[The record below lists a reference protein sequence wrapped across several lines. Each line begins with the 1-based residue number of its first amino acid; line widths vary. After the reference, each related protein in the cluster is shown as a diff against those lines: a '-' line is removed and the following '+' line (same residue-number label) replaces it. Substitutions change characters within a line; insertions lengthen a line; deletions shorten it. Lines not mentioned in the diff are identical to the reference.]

1 MFIILALY
9 QRVDYRQHRRRNKL
23 KRCCVGR
30 RGTHRGFGHGDT
42 SVTHLAGLP
51 TINME
56 LDDLSQS
63 GIRRIAN
70 YSPYLD
76 QLAGFASDMGLKQR
90 SNLVHLEQ
98 CLHSEWSL
106 GQNTILS
113 WTSLD
118 DGILILVVPHYA
130 IAEYTA
136 SPSNDPRIPARV
148 SARFVT
154 ELISGSRQLTLTQMQ
169 KVARLLE
176 VEPRFI
182 PLRQPLTDHPVEK
195 EIIER
200 MIRRYGIN
208 YVASRAVTLF
218 DIVGFSLLTPFE
230 QMTQLNSLSYSL
242 NSAHAKMLEQDVG
255 IDFARSSSGDGFYIW
270 NRDQGLEA
278 NVNLYH
284 FMHIVLAD
292 NAIARS
298 KSVSKAVP
306 RLRACFHVGS
316 CYEFH
321 QAEGLNPTI
330 HNYIVGDVTIE
341 LARMIEAAMPGQ
353 ILVGDFFA
361 ELSGQNGFEES
372 QVNLDAIAFLRRA
385 QGNLSKLSGLEL
397 SGERVSAIKCYL
409 TGERQG
415 NTGEFDIR
423 RLKIRD
429 KHGLE
434 RTAYNAKV
442 NIYRDTAEPILLGI
456 EDRKLAVNGR
466 IS

>member
-1 MFIILALY
+1 
-9 QRVDYRQHRRRNKL
+9 
-23 KRCCVGR
+23 
-30 RGTHRGFGHGDT
+30 
-42 SVTHLAGLP
+42 
-51 TINME
+51 ME
-56 LDDLSQS
+56 LDELSQS

-76 QLAGFASDMGLKQR
+76 QLAGLANEMGLKQR

-98 CLHSEWSL
+98 CLHEEWSL

-113 WTSLD
+113 WSPLD
-118 DGILILVVPHYA
+118 DGILVLVVPHYA

-136 SPSNDPRIPARV
+136 APSEDPRIGRNV
-148 SARFVT
+148 SARFIT

-176 VEPRFI
+176 VEPKFVA
-182 PLRQPLTDHPVEK
+182 LRQPLTEHPVETQ
-195 EIIER
+195 IIER

-218 DIVGFSLLTPFE
+218 DIVGFGLLTPFE

-242 NSAHAKMLEQDVG
+242 NSAHAKMLELDVG

-298 KSVSKAVP
+298 KSISKAVP

-330 HNYIVGDVTIE
+330 HNFIVGDVTIE

-361 ELSGQNGFEES
+361 VLPEPMNGHADS
-372 QVNLDAIAFLRRA
+372 QINLDAVAFLKRA
-385 QGNLSKLSGLEL
+385 QGNLAKLSGLEL

-409 TGERQG
+409 TGERQIS
-415 NTGEFDIR
+415 GEFDIR
-423 RLKIRD
+423 RLRITD

-434 RTAYNAKV
+434 RMAYNAKV
-442 NIYRDTAEPILLGI
+442 NIYRETAEPILLGI
-456 EDRKLAVNGR
+456 EDKKLETSGHPR
-466 IS
+466 

>member
-1 MFIILALY
+1 
-9 QRVDYRQHRRRNKL
+9 
-23 KRCCVGR
+23 
-30 RGTHRGFGHGDT
+30 
-42 SVTHLAGLP
+42 
-51 TINME
+51 ME
-56 LDDLSQS
+56 FDELSQS

-76 QLAGFASDMGLKQR
+76 QLAGLANEMGLRQR
-90 SNLVHLEQ
+90 SNLVHLER
-98 CLHSEWSL
+98 CLNEEWSL
-106 GQNTILS
+106 GQNSILS
-113 WTSLD
+113 WAPLD
-118 DGILILVVPHYA
+118 DGLLVLVVPHYA

-136 SPSNDPRIPARV
+136 APDPHSEHPQRV

-154 ELISGSRQLTLTQMQ
+154 ELISGDRQLTLSQMQ
-169 KVARLLE
+169 KVARLLD
-176 VEPRFI
+176 VEPKFVH
-182 PLRQPLTDHPVEK
+182 LRQPLSNNIVETQ
-195 EIIER
+195 IIEK

-208 YVASRAVTLF
+208 FVASRAVTLF

-255 IDFARSSSGDGFYIW
+255 INFARSSSGDGFYVW

-298 KSVSKAVP
+298 KTTSRAVP

-330 HNYIVGDVTIE
+330 HDFIVGDVTIE
-341 LARMIEAAMPGQ
+341 LARMIDAAMPGQ
-353 ILVGDFFA
+353 ILVGDFMA
-361 ELSGQNGFEES
+361 ELPAES
-372 QVNLDAIAFLRRA
+372 PFDDDITQTNLDAVTFLERA
-385 QGNLSKLSGLEL
+385 QGNLAKLSGLEL

-409 TGERQG
+409 TGERLES
-415 NTGEFDIR
+415 GEFSIR
-423 RLKIRD
+423 RLQIKD
-429 KHGLE
+429 KHGLS

-442 NIYRDTAEPILLGI
+442 NIYRDMAQPILLGI
-456 EDRKLAVNGR
+456 EDRKLAANLKAV
-466 IS
+466 